1 MRTVAPLADSG
12 VVAPTP
18 PEVVVP
24 TRWPAL
30 LLMTALLIGINVGFY
45 FVPIDYTQLAG
56 YAIPGVFAL
65 TALATATI
73 VVPVP
78 YIPVILRIAEQTS
91 DVPTLIL
98 IAVAAGAG
106 SVIGEIS
113 GYMVGRAGRHAFEDT
128 RLSRWVATQMTH
140 PVRAFIVLFALS
152 APPNPLFDV
161 AGIAAGTFG
170 VPFWLFAIAVF
181 LGRMLRMLG
190 LVFLGA
196 YLVA

>member
-1 MRTVAPLADSG
+1 MTS
-12 VVAPTP
+12 
-18 PEVVVP
+18 
-24 TRWPAL
+24 RWPTLLVMTVL
-30 LLMTALLIGINVGFY
+30 LLVVNIGFY
-45 FVPIDYTQLAG
+45 FVPIDYTQLAD
-56 YAIPGVFAL
+56 YAVPGVFAL
-65 TALATATI
+65 TAIATATI

-91 DVPTLIL
+91 DVSTLIL

-128 RLSRWVATQMTH
+128 RMSRWVANQMTH
-140 PVRAFIVLFALS
+140 PVRAFVALLALS

-161 AGIAAGTFG
+161 AGIAAGAFG

-196 YLVA
+196 YLIS

>member
-1 MRTVAPLADSG
+1 MTS
-12 VVAPTP
+12 
-18 PEVVVP
+18 
-24 TRWPAL
+24 RWPTVI
-30 LLMTALLIGINVGFY
+30 LMTGLLVIINVGFY
-45 FVPIDYTQLAG
+45 FIPIDYARLAN
-56 YAIPGVFAL
+56 YAVLGVFVL

-78 YIPVILRIAEQTS
+78 YIPIILRIAEQTP
-91 DVPTLIL
+91 DTATLIL

-113 GYMVGRAGRHAFEDT
+113 GYMVGRAGRHAFQDT
-128 RLSRWVATQMTH
+128 RMSRWVATQMTH
-140 PVRAFIVLFALS
+140 PVRAFGALLVLS

-170 VPFWLFAIAVF
+170 VPFWLFATAVF

-196 YLVA
+196 YLVQ

>member
-1 MRTVAPLADSG
+1 MAS
-12 VVAPTP
+12 
-18 PEVVVP
+18 
-24 TRWPAL
+24 RWPAL
-30 LLMTALLIGINVGFY
+30 LLMTALLVVVNVGFY
-45 FVPIDYTQLAG
+45 FIPIDYTRLTD
-56 YAIPGVFAL
+56 YAVPGVFVL

-78 YIPVILRIAEQTS
+78 YIPIILRIAEQTT
-91 DVPTLIL
+91 DIPTLIL

-113 GYMVGRAGRHAFEDT
+113 GYMVGRAGRHAFQDT
-128 RLSRWVATQMTH
+128 RMSRWVAAQMTH
-140 PVRAFIVLFALS
+140 PVRAFVALFVLS

-181 LGRMLRMLG
+181 LGRMMRMLG

>member
-1 MRTVAPLADSG
+1 MAS
-12 VVAPTP
+12 
-18 PEVVVP
+18 
-24 TRWPAL
+24 RWPAL
-30 LLMTALLIGINVGFY
+30 LLMTALLVVVNVGFY
-45 FVPIDYTQLAG
+45 FIPIDYTRLTA
-56 YAIPGVFAL
+56 YAVPGVFAL
-65 TALATATI
+65 TAMATATI

-78 YIPVILRIAEQTS
+78 YIPIILRIAEQTT
-91 DVPTLIL
+91 DIPTLIL

-113 GYMVGRAGRHAFEDT
+113 GYMVGRAGRHAFQDT
-128 RLSRWVATQMTH
+128 RMSRWVAAQMTH
-140 PVRAFIVLFALS
+140 PVRAFVALFALS

-181 LGRMLRMLG
+181 LGRMMRMLG